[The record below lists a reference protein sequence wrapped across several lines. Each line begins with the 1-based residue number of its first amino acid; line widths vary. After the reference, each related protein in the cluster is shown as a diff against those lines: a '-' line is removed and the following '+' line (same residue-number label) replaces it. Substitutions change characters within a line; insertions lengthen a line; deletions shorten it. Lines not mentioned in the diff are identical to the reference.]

1 MEATMRFAN
10 VIGGFV
16 FLVGFLVLCLT
27 VLLSRPLQPIPVR
40 RAVPVNPRRQI
51 SR

>member
-27 VLLSRPLQPIPVR
+27 VLVSPPLKPVPVR
-40 RAVPVNPRRQI
+40 RTVPVNPRRRI

>member
-1 MEATMRFAN
+1 MRFAN

-16 FLVGFLVLCLT
+16 FVVGFLVVCLT
-27 VLLSRPLQPIPVR
+27 VLMSRPLQPVPVR
-40 RAVPVNPRRQI
+40 RTVPVNPRRRI

>member
-16 FLVGFLVLCLT
+16 FLVGFFVLCLT
-27 VLLSRPLQPIPVR
+27 VLVSRPPQAVPVR
-40 RAVPVNPRRQI
+40 RTVPVNPRRQI